1 MTQNDAPQQP
11 ARRGLLVTENLNR
24 QFQGTKNLWGAIHT
38 TILKPEQR
46 LSDEELRIQRTIL
59 MSCLETPEE
68 LKEILGGNQ
77 CTFCQTYAATR
88 IAVPCFHRL
97 CRSGCAVR
105 LLSIRERYDDGSAK
119 PITCAKCRA
128 LIGSLQRFF

>member
-11 ARRGLLVTENLNR
+11 ARRGRPRNGKPQQTVLRDEEP
-24 QFQGTKNLWGAIHT
+24 LWAIQT
-38 TILKPEQR
+38 TILEPEQR

-59 MSCLETPEE
+59 MSCLETLEE
-68 LKEILGGNQ
+68 LKETLGDNQ
-77 CTFCQTYAATR
+77 CTFCPTYAAMR

-105 LLSIRERYDDGSAK
+105 LLSIRDRYTMAQQSPLLVPNAE
-119 PITCAKCRA
+119 
-128 LIGSLQRFF
+128 L